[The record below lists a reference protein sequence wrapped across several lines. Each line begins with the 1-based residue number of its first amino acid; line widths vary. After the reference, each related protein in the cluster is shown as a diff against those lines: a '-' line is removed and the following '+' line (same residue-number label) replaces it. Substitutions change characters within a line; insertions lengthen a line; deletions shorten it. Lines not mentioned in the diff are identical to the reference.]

1 MDKLCKYIDKELE
14 EMEEKV
20 GMGGKLSR
28 AEIEDGK
35 NLAKF
40 KMALL
45 TNEAME
51 EDGEYSGNYSGA
63 RGRGRNARR
72 DSMGRY
78 SNDGR
83 MPYYGGT
90 SYEGRMDGR
99 SGRRGYSRED
109 AKEDMMDQLRDLEM
123 SAQDEK
129 TRRMVK
135 EWIRQAE
142 RE

>member
-78 SNDGR
+78 SSDGR

-90 SYEGRMDGR
+90 SYDGRMDGR

-109 AKEDMMDQLRDLEM
+109 AKADMVEQLHELKM
-123 SAQDEK
+123 SAPDDE
-129 TRRMVK
+129 TRRMIDK
-135 EWIRQAE
+135 WIRQAE
-142 RE
+142 ND

>member
-28 AEIEDGK
+28 TEIEDGK

-51 EDGEYSGNYSGA
+51 DENEYSGNYSGA